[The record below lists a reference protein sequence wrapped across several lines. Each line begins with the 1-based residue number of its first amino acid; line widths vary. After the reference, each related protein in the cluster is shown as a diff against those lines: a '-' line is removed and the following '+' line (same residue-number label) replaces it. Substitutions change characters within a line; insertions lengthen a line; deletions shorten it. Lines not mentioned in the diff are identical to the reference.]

1 MDFDPVSDYPLGSRR
16 PELVRTPSGLGLDE
30 LTLDAVRSGTLGPEE
45 LRATPETL
53 RRQSAVALAAGRT
66 QLADNLARA
75 AELATV
81 PSATILEIYTAL
93 RPHRSSAEELE
104 AWAAR
109 LETELEAP
117 LCAAFVRE
125 AAAACAARGLLRA
138 APERVSA
145 RRSERFLSR
154 EQREL
159 RRELLISPYPELGLV
174 AMDGPN
180 DPEPSLAVEEG
191 RVVEMDGRRAED
203 FDVIDRFVA
212 ANGLDLEVAAE
223 AADLGDDEIARRLVD
238 VDVPRAEL
246 VRLSRGLT
254 PARLARVVSKLD
266 PVELMFALKKLR
278 ARRAPANQAHVTNL
292 KENPAL
298 LAADAAEAGARGFAE
313 VETTVG
319 VSRYAPLNAIAILV
333 GSQTG
338 RPGVMTQC
346 AVEERRNLQL
356 AIQGLVTYAE
366 TLSVYGTEPVF
377 VDGDDTPWS
386 KAFLASA
393 YASRGVKV
401 RFTSGGGSE
410 ALMGHAQGYSM
421 LYLEARC
428 LAAIRAA
435 GSQGVQNGSISCVAL
450 VLSVPGGV
458 REILAENVLAAWLD
472 LEVASGNDAIASHSP
487 IRKTAKLMG
496 QFLPG
501 TDFVTSGYSVMP
513 KEDNTFGGG
522 NYDADDLEE
531 WLTVQRD
538 WQVDAGIEPVAE
550 DDVLAVRA
558 KGARAVQ
565 AVFAGLGFP
574 PVTDEEVEAATYGYA
589 SRDLPDRDRAADV
602 AAADRVLEEGISA
615 LDVVRELDRAG
626 FADVAEAVLA
636 MQRQRVSA
644 DYLQTSAVIEPDGTV
659 RSAVSDPNRYEG
671 PGTGYRLE
679 GERWELLQQLPYVL
693 DPAEEAMS
701 NGDLSSIQ
709 TTHPA
714 SLGTAPDEVV
724 VAVGPAFA
732 DGLRETINGLAHEDV
747 LRAVADGRPRRRR
760 RAEAAC
766 ASAGSRTSR
775 SSATTARS
783 SRARAWRSGLQSK
796 GTAVIHRADL
806 QPLDNLELFGMSPL
820 YSLESYRAIG
830 PERRRLRAR
839 PSRRAGADE
848 LDNFA
853 RAKLIVRTTL
863 LHARETAAAVPGAA
877 RSSSS
882 S

>member
-1 MDFDPVSDYPLGSRR
+1 M
-16 PELVRTPSGLGLDE
+16 
-30 LTLDAVRSGTLGPEE
+30 
-45 LRATPETL
+45 
-53 RRQSAVALAAGRT
+53 
-66 QLADNLARA
+66 
-75 AELATV
+75 
-81 PSATILEIYTAL
+81 
-93 RPHRSSAEELE
+93 
-104 AWAAR
+104 
-109 LETELEAP
+109 
-117 LCAAFVRE
+117 
-125 AAAACAARGLLRA
+125 
-138 APERVSA
+138 SA
-145 RRSERFLSR
+145 RRSERFVAR

-180 DPEPSLAVEEG
+180 DPEPGLQVESG
-191 RVVEMDGRRAED
+191 QVVFMDGRKAGD

-212 ANGLDLEVAAE
+212 RYGIDLEVAAE
-223 AADLGDDEIARRLVD
+223 AAALGDDEIAHRLVD
-238 VDVPRAEL
+238 VDVPRSDL

-254 PARLARVVSKLD
+254 PARLARVVSRLD
-266 PVELMFALKKLR
+266 PVELMFALRKLR

-298 LAADAAEAGARGFAE
+298 LAADAAEAAARGFAE
-313 VETTVG
+313 LETTVG
-319 VSRYAPLNAIAILV
+319 VSRYAPLNAIAILI

-472 LEVASGNDAIASHSP
+472 LEVASGNDAIASHSE

-501 TDFVTSGYSVMP
+501 TDFVTSGYSSMP
-513 KEDNTFGGG
+513 REDNTFGGG

-531 WLTVQRD
+531 WMTMQRD

-550 DDVLAVRA
+550 EEVVRVREKA
-558 KGARAVQ
+558 ARAVQ

-574 PVTDEEVEAATYGYA
+574 PVTDSEVEVATFGYA

-602 AAADRVLEEGISA
+602 AAADRVMDGTVSA
-615 LDVVRELDRAG
+615 VDVVRELDAAG
-626 FADVAEAVLA
+626 FEDVAEAVLG

-644 DYLQTSAVIEPDGTV
+644 DYLQTSAIIEPDGTV
-659 RSAVSDPNRYEG
+659 NSAVSDPNCYEG

-679 GERWELLQQLPYVL
+679 GERWQLLQQLPYVL
-693 DPAEEAMS
+693 DPREEAS
-701 NGDLSSIQ
+701 PNGGVSPVKE
-709 TTHPA
+709 THVA
-714 SLGTAPDEVV
+714 TVGNESDEVV
-724 VAVGPAFA
+724 IAVGPAFGGA
-732 DGLRETINGLAHEDV
+732 LRETINGLSHAEV
-747 LRAVADGRPRRRR
+747 LRAVAAGVRDGGAEPRLVRVRRVSDVAFIAHDGAR
-760 RAEAAC
+760 L
-766 ASAGSRTSR
+766 SGS
-775 SSATTARS
+775 
-783 SRARAWRSGLQSK
+783 GIGVGIQSK

-820 YSLESYRAIG
+820 YTLDSYRAMGRNAAAYARGEAVG
-830 PERRRLRAR
+830 PVPTA
-839 PSRRAGADE
+839 

-863 LHARETAAAVPGAA
+863 LHAQETAAATPGASPVELELDPA
-877 RSSSS
+877 
-882 S
+882 